1 MMLYDPSL
9 SNHVPRYPNDFWLPK
24 CIRNCQNV
32 TGAGRGRCHQI
43 GKCRGREVDK
53 SLRGICI
60 LICRLKKITE
70 LNNCFCS
77 FVLFFSKCV
86 TVSNASGSRSCFIIL
101 HHAAYVKSCEDIY
114 IYICEDV
121 RTPRSFQKNR
131 FRNKTSSNQKNI
143 LHTQFMEAKT
153 DQKCWS
159 RYRPPEETNHMN
171 HSHQLQVQLEQI
183 KKDALCS
190 ERIWYNR
197 Y

>member
-1 MMLYDPSL
+1 MHPK
-9 SNHVPRYPNDFWLPK
+9 LPK
-24 CIRNCQNV
+24 CD
-32 TGAGRGRCHQI
+32 RCWSRSMSSNRKVSRSRSRQVVAWDLHSHLSL
-43 GKCRGREVDK
+43 EK
-53 SLRGICI
+53 SNGIEQ
-60 LICRLKKITE
+60 LL
-70 LNNCFCS
+70 LFFC
-77 FVLFFSKCV
+77 LFFSKCV
-86 TVSNASGSRSCFIIL
+86 AVSNASGSRSCFIIL

>member
-1 MMLYDPSL
+1 MHPK
-9 SNHVPRYPNDFWLPK
+9 LPK
-24 CIRNCQNV
+24 CD
-32 TGAGRGRCHQI
+32 RCWSRSMSSNRKVSRSRSRQVVAWDLHSHL
-43 GKCRGREVDK
+43 
-53 SLRGICI
+53 SLEKNNGIEQ
-60 LICRLKKITE
+60 L
-70 LNNCFCS
+70 F
-77 FVLFFSKCV
+77 LFF
-86 TVSNASGSRSCFIIL
+86 CFIFL
-101 HHAAYVKSCEDIY
+101 QMCHSVKCIGVSIVFYHPASCGLCEELWRY

>member
-60 LICRLKKITE
+60 LICRLKKVTE

-77 FVLFFSKCV
+77 FVYFSPN
-86 TVSNASGSRSCFIIL
+86 VSQCQMHRGLDRVLSSCIMQ
-101 HHAAYVKSCEDIY
+101 
-114 IYICEDV
+114 DV